1 MDDYTH
7 IASQTPL
14 RIGICGAAR
23 IARKNIAA
31 IQNLSS
37 NCKVVAIA
45 SRSLE
50 KADDFYKNHVLDE
63 WKDSVSIMAGADA
76 YDQLIN
82 DSNVDALYIPL
93 PVTVKKEWVVKA
105 LHAKKHVLC
114 EKPVSTSAADY
125 KELLTIAKQVGRYV
139 MDGTMFIHNNRT
151 QHFLEYIANSDD
163 FGNVIRI
170 DSEFT
175 FRGDEEFFANDIRTT
190 KDGDPYG
197 CIGDLGWYCVR
208 LAQLVFGKV
217 ECGQVTRAQ
226 TVYWKLNE
234 EGVPIDAQCLV
245 VFQNKE
251 NRDSE
256 NQEYVLSFHCSFL
269 HPLSQRLSI
278 IGTKQTLEMV
288 DYVIPREGINFWVVH
303 GEDLTVHDTYSIRS
317 SDVMEVPS
325 GPVQEV
331 LMWRNFSKYCREVEN
346 YGWCDGEANQVSIT
360 SLENQ
365 RIVDALMESIS
376 LEGKAVSLL

>member
-1 MDDYTH
+1 
-7 IASQTPL
+7 
-14 RIGICGAAR
+14 
-23 IARKNIAA
+23 
-31 IQNLSS
+31 
-37 NCKVVAIA
+37 
-45 SRSLE
+45 
-50 KADDFYKNHVLDE
+50 
-63 WKDSVSIMAGADA
+63 
-76 YDQLIN
+76 
-82 DSNVDALYIPL
+82 
-93 PVTVKKEWVVKA
+93 
-105 LHAKKHVLC
+105 
-114 EKPVSTSAADY
+114 
-125 KELLTIAKQVGRYV
+125 
-139 MDGTMFIHNNRT
+139 
-151 QHFLEYIANSDD
+151 
-163 FGNVIRI
+163 
-170 DSEFT
+170 
-175 FRGDEEFFANDIRTT
+175 
-190 KDGDPYG
+190 
-197 CIGDLGWYCVR
+197 
-208 LAQLVFGKV
+208 
-217 ECGQVTRAQ
+217 
-226 TVYWKLNE
+226 LNE

-245 VFQNKE
+245 VFQNGE

-303 GEDLTVHDTYSIRS
+303 GEDLTVNDTYSIRS

-376 LEGKAVSLL
+376 QEGKAVSLL

>member
-1 MDDYTH
+1 
-7 IASQTPL
+7 
-14 RIGICGAAR
+14 
-23 IARKNIAA
+23 
-31 IQNLSS
+31 
-37 NCKVVAIA
+37 
-45 SRSLE
+45 
-50 KADDFYKNHVLDE
+50 
-63 WKDSVSIMAGADA
+63 
-76 YDQLIN
+76 
-82 DSNVDALYIPL
+82 
-93 PVTVKKEWVVKA
+93 
-105 LHAKKHVLC
+105 
-114 EKPVSTSAADY
+114 
-125 KELLTIAKQVGRYV
+125 

-151 QHFLEYIANSDD
+151 QLFLEYIANSDV

-217 ECGQVTRAQ
+217 KCGKVARAQ
-226 TVYWKLNE
+226 ATYWKLNK

-245 VFQNKE
+245 VFKGE
-251 NRDSE
+251 KDGGAGDDE

-269 HPLSQRLSI
+269 RPLTQRVSI
-278 IGTKQTLEMV
+278 VGTKQTLEML
-288 DYVIPREGINFWVVH
+288 DYVIPREGINCWVVH
-303 GEDLTVHDTYSIRS
+303 GEDLTLHDTYSIRS

-376 LEGKAVSLL
+376 KDGKVVSLQ